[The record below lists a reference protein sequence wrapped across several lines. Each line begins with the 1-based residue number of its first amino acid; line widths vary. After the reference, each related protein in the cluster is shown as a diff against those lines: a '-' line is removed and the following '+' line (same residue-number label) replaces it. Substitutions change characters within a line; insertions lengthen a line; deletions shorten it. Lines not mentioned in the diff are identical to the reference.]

1 MSNELGSES
10 PGHRESASGRWKV
23 EGKKWKA
30 YGAGWLLTIRCKLQ
44 ANQHI
49 RLNQLIQPPPK
60 QKALLMQDFLL
71 HIVRDKYVLAKQ
83 LLIQIQWIGV
93 GFTVIRIDT
102 SYPDAAGHSL

>member
-1 MSNELGSES
+1 MPL
-10 PGHRESASGRWKV
+10 PTRED
-23 EGKKWKA
+23 
-30 YGAGWLLTIRCKLQ
+30 C
-44 ANQHI
+44 I
-49 RLNQLIQPPPK
+49 RLERSKIERLASWRNQLNQRIQLNQPINILTK

-93 GFTVIRIDT
+93 GFAVIRIDT